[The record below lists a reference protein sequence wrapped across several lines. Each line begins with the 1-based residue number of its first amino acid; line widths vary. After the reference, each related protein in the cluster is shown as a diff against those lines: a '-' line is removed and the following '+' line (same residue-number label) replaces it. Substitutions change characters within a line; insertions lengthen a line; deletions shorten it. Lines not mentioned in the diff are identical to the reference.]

1 MTAILDLWLTESLT
15 WVVFAS
21 DMYILIPF
29 PYLLLICICIPFI
42 LLHNLISF
50 FSIVKTN
57 GSCDGN
63 VVLNGEVD
71 GIRNRAKKES

>member
-1 MTAILDLWLTESLT
+1 MALQNLLLVIALDIFIFLL
-15 WVVFAS
+15 
-21 DMYILIPF
+21 F
-29 PYLLLICICIPFI
+29 PYLLFICICMYIPLI